1 MRKKKL
7 FVIMALAIGMII
19 FLGIRHLDIAG
30 IEELFDE
37 HIQSLTID
45 ITALLFTFCGLIF
58 AGTQLKNSKNLNE
71 SQFLMQLNSEFI
83 NNKELLSIENKLER
97 YYINPS
103 SVYDIEKDWE
113 SGSKA
118 RQSLIDYLVFFEGL
132 SVSVQKHIIK
142 IDFIDDLFTY
152 RFFLAFHNPIVQKTE
167 LTKYPQYYRG
177 CFVLYLLSEVWLKR
191 WLRWNRSYPTLE
203 SQSFGKPEIPMME
216 NALYNNNCMEFIRW
230 NKPFLRRKINKVKR
244 MVQRIKEQNCGGIKK
259 CSEKGSIRSAVE

>member
-152 RFFLAFHNPIVQKTE
+152 RFF
-167 LTKYPQYYRG
+167 
-177 CFVLYLLSEVWLKR
+177 WL
-191 WLRWNRSYPTLE
+191 
-203 SQSFGKPEIPMME
+203 
-216 NALYNNNCMEFIRW
+216 FIIQ
-230 NKPFLRRKINKVKR
+230 LCRKLN
-244 MVQRIKEQNCGGIKK
+244 
-259 CSEKGSIRSAVE
+259 